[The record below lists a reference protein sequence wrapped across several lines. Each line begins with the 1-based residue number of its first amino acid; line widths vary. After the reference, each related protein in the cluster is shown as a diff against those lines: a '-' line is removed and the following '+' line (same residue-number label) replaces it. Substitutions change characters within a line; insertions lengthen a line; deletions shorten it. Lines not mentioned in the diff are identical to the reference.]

1 MLLYPTDWLVL
12 AYDDTMAT
20 GKPTLT
26 TSSASAKKAAAG
38 GSKKKTGKTET
49 LIASNKKA
57 FHNYFVEERFVA
69 GIALLGSEVKSLRA
83 HAVTLTEA
91 YARVEKGQV
100 VLHGM
105 HVRPYEQASV
115 FNHEPTRPRP
125 LLLNRREIRKIAAAI
140 AQEGYSLV
148 PLKLFFS
155 RCWVKVE
162 LGLCKGKKNYDK
174 RETLAK
180 KDHQRDI
187 ERAIK
192 RG

>member
-1 MLLYPTDWLVL
+1 MIKNCPIFCVENPLRVSAPKLTSPSGGKGSGKTS
-12 AYDDTMAT
+12 ASGKAK
-20 GKPTLT
+20 KPTST
-26 TSSASAKKAAAG
+26 T
-38 GSKKKTGKTET
+38 
-49 LIASNKKA
+49 IASNRKA
-57 FHNYFVEERFVA
+57 FHNYYVEERFVA
-69 GIALLGSEVKSLRA
+69 GISLTGSEVKSLRQ

-100 VLHGM
+100 ILHGM
-105 HVRPYEQASV
+105 HIKPYEQASV
-115 FNHEPTRPRP
+115 FNHEPTRPRL
-125 LLLNRREIRKIAAAI
+125 LLLNRKEIRKLASEM
-140 AQEGYSLV
+140 QLSGYSLI

-187 ERAIK
+187 DRALK
-192 RG
+192 RT